1 MTEIANMETG
11 ELINYEPMHPLE
23 IEQAIR
29 AIGERLEAS
38 VPALRDMWAKRYA
51 TERALIEARA
61 KAVIRSNASSVTE
74 RRSEADLAT
83 MDLRRQHDDAKEILH
98 AAEELQAALKARM
111 FGFQNINRVQ
121 AALYNVSGGPR

>member
-1 MTEIANMETG
+1 MTEIAALTSG
-11 ELINYEPMHPLE
+11 ELIDYEPMNPLE

-38 VPALRDMWAKRYA
+38 VPVIRDLWSNRYA

-61 KAVIRSNASSVTE
+61 KAVMRSTAGTVTE
-74 RRSEADLAT
+74 KRAEADLAT
-83 MDLRRQHDDAKEILH
+83 LELRRQHDDAKEVLH
-98 AAEELQAALKARM
+98 AAEELQSALKARM

-121 AALYNVSGGPR
+121 AALYNASGVGR